1 MCRTEF
7 VVIPMNYMIAIPS
20 RQQAQSQKDVDNDPT
35 LNRMTVQSSI
45 NNRRRQQQ
53 QQSIEK
59 QLVLL
64 LHALKCQQ
72 RE

>member
-1 MCRTEF
+1 MYMY
-7 VVIPMNYMIAIPS
+7 IPMNYMIAIPS

>member
-20 RQQAQSQKDVDNDPT
+20 RQQALSQKDVDNDPT